1 MNENIYLTFQEN
13 EQENDVFVE
22 DLSGLLLLP
31 PEDIT
36 NNSSQYVNYY
46 YYSMNYNV
54 KQLLIICDFYGLKNL
69 KKKNKLNII
78 DSIVNFEEK
87 NENIDIVNKRKHLWY
102 YIEELKRDK
111 FMKKYILL

>member
-13 EQENDVFVE
+13 EEENDVFVE
-22 DLSGLLLLP
+22 DLSGLLLP

-36 NNSSQYVNYY
+36 INSSQYMNYY

-54 KQLLIICDFYGLKNL
+54 KQLLIICDYYGLKNL

-78 DSIVNFEEK
+78 DSIVNFEDK
-87 NENIDIVNKRKHLWY
+87 NENIDIVNKRKHFWY